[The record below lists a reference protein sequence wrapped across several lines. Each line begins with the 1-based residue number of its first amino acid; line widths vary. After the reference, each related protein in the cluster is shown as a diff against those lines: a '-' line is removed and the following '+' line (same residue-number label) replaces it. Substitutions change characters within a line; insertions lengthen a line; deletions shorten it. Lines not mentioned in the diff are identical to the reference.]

1 MKFSALLF
9 LALGLVACSTPK
21 HQPATE
27 VASTASDR
35 VARAISSE
43 LDEEALERTY
53 QRLAESQ
60 DPSKDMGEYFGRLAA
75 IYFRTE
81 GLLKDYDKHLDAL
94 YQNKEQSQI
103 SELLTHDSYARLITA
118 WILRER
124 MIGKIRFIYRRNVE
138 NMFNRGDN
146 SPADRQRRDRA
157 LAINLAFKRAI
168 KKYSSD
174 ENKLAMQSLYQVLIA
189 ELQEYRAER
198 KLERA
203 GSVGREENVLGKNL
217 FDTNR
222 EQDRF
227 VQQNRKAI
235 EQQVAVASKDE
246 VVNEE
251 LNQLQGDVKQHLEEQ
266 FDQGREPKAVG
277 DVVPSS
283 GSKGNLT
290 GNSFKAGRWALT
302 YDDGPS
308 AKHTSKIL
316 DNLEER
322 GMKATFFWLSQLTP
336 NYPTMIN
343 RAKDLG
349 MALAN
354 HSHSHANL
362 PKLGPQG
369 LNREIVQSTATHTRV
384 YGHAPVAFRCPYG
397 ACGGNGSN
405 IRTLIANQNNVHIF
419 WNIDSLDWQDKN
431 AQSIYNRVTKAMGV
445 AKKGIILFH
454 DIHPQSV
461 ESTRMLMDAWKPEI
475 SAGRMRLLTIPEAI
489 SELNSPNGMQ

>member
-1 MKFSALLF
+1 MKLTLLAV
-9 LALGLVACSTPK
+9 LAVGLVGCSSPQKNTPAK
-21 HQPATE
+21 LTE
-27 VASTASDR
+27 TASER
-35 VARAISSE
+35 VARAIASE

-81 GLLKDYDKHLDAL
+81 GLIKDYDKHLEGL
-94 YQNKEQSQI
+94 YENKDKAQI
-103 SELLTHDSYARLITA
+103 NDLITHDSYARLVSA

-138 NMFNRGDN
+138 SMFNRGDN

-174 ENKLAMQSLYQVLIA
+174 ENKLAMQSLFQVLIA
-189 ELQEYRAER
+189 ELQEYRLER
-198 KLERA
+198 KLERGGTVA
-203 GSVGREENVLGKNL
+203 REEGTLGKNL
-217 FDTNR
+217 FESNR
-222 EQDRF
+222 DQDRF
-227 VQQNRKAI
+227 VQQNRSAI
-235 EQQVAVASKDE
+235 GHRVAVAAKDSE
-246 VVNEE
+246 INEE
-251 LNQLQGDVKQHLEEQ
+251 LSEIQGDVKQHLEEQ
-266 FDQGREPKAVG
+266 YDVGREPKAVG

-283 GSKGNLT
+283 ASKGNLT
-290 GNSFKAGRWALT
+290 GNSFKTGRWALT

-322 GMKATFFWLSQLTP
+322 GLKATFFWLSQLTP
-336 NYPTMIN
+336 SYPTLIK
-343 RAKDLG
+343 RASDLG

-369 LNREIVQSTATHTRV
+369 LNREIVQSTATHTRM

-397 ACGGNGSN
+397 ACGGNGST
-405 IRTLIANQNNVHIF
+405 IRTMIANQNNVHIF

-431 AQSIYNRVTKAMGV
+431 AQSVVNRVQKAMAV

-461 ESTRMLMDAWKPEI
+461 EATRILMDSWVPEI
-475 SAGRMRLLTIPEAI
+475 RAGRMRLLTIPEAI
-489 SELNSPNGMQ
+489 NELNSPNGMQ